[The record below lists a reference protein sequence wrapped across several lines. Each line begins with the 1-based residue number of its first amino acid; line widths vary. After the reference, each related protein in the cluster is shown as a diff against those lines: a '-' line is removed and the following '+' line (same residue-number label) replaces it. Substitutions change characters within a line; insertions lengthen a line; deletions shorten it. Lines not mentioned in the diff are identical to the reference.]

1 MNSETRRSTDR
12 TNRALR
18 ALDNEKHV
26 KDLIDSGQFKEED
39 EKGIDVPYFD
49 LESILAATESFSDAN
64 KLGEGGYGPVYKVIS
79 IVLIGVQSSCKLV
92 FA

>member
-1 MNSETRRSTDR
+1 MNSEIRRSTDR

-26 KDLIDSGQFKEED
+26 KDLIDTGQFKEED
-39 EKGIDVPYFD
+39 EKDIDVPYFD
-49 LESILAATESFSDAN
+49 LDSILVATDNFSDAN

-79 IVLIGVQSSCKLV
+79 TVLIGV
-92 FA
+92 

>member
-1 MNSETRRSTDR
+1 MNSEIRRSTDR

-26 KDLIDSGQFKEED
+26 KDLIDTGQFREED
-39 EKGIDVPYFD
+39 EKDIDVPYFD
-49 LESILAATESFSDAN
+49 LESILAATDNFSDAN

-79 IVLIGVQSSCKLV
+79 TVLIGV
-92 FA
+92 

>member
-1 MNSETRRSTDR
+1 MNSEIRRSTDR

-26 KDLIDSGQFKEED
+26 KDLIDTGQFREED
-39 EKGIDVPYFD
+39 EKDIDVPYFD
-49 LESILAATESFSDAN
+49 LDSILVATDNFSDAN

-79 IVLIGVQSSCKLV
+79 TVLIGV
-92 FA
+92 

>member
-1 MNSETRRSTDR
+1 MNSEIRRSTDR

-26 KDLIDSGQFKEED
+26 KDLIDTGQFREED
-39 EKGIDVPYFD
+39 EKDIDVPYFD
-49 LESILAATESFSDAN
+49 LDSILAATDNFSDAN

-79 IVLIGVQSSCKLV
+79 TVLIGV
-92 FA
+92 